1 MLSAIVEHLGAGPV
15 RYILG
20 FLFLLN
26 IRAFPLAWH
35 VRVLWSYFAFHIQY
49 WLHGLSIIYKSTSA
63 KQTATQVW
71 WDSRSPIG
79 KSPFDLVL
87 KYTDWSSPDVCDYN
101 LHLSNSCYAKTLDTV
116 RMKWVLAFVSQVFRV
131 DGVLPVGGTPLL
143 HFIIPKSTLFS
154 DVVSIYQRIPMLR
167 RFEVRC
173 SVVTWGEK
181 WLYLVA
187 KFVTTGSRKVTPRAE
202 DTTPSS
208 FPGTPS
214 DSDADLQQKVSD
226 KLSEEPDEAVVH
238 CVSISQV
245 CFKIGRITVPPALVL
260 ALSGCSEGNYTRA
273 NPPPGYLVA
282 QKIVVEGQAKDIL
295 KGRWKCVPK
304 SERWW
309 EEAFGESIEKIR
321 MERLAAME
329 DIRLGMQR
337 EKAY

>member
-1 MLSAIVEHLGAGPV
+1 MLSVIVERLGPV
-15 RYILG
+15 QYILG
-20 FLFLLN
+20 LLFLLN

-35 VRVLWSYFAFHIQY
+35 ARVLWPYFAFHIQY
-49 WLHGLSIIYKSTSA
+49 WLHRLSLIYKSTSA
-63 KQTATQVW
+63 RQAATQAW

-131 DGVLPVGGTPLL
+131 DGVLPVGATS
-143 HFIIPKSTLFS
+143 FLFM
-154 DVVSIYQRIPMLR
+154 REIPMLR

-187 KFVTTGSRKVTPRAE
+187 KFVTTGTRKVTPRTE
-202 DTTPSS
+202 ETTPFSS
-208 FPGTPS
+208 PGTPY
-214 DSDADLQQKVSD
+214 DSDADLQRKIPD
-226 KLSEEPDEAVVH
+226 KLSEEPDGAVVH

-260 ALSGCSEGNYTRA
+260 TLSGCSDGNYTRP
-273 NPPPGYLVA
+273 NLPPGYLAA
-282 QKIVVEGQAKDIL
+282 QKAVAEGQAKDLL
-295 KGRWKCVPK
+295 KGGWKCVPK

-309 EEAFGESIEKIR
+309 EGSFGEDIEKTR
-321 MERLAAME
+321 AERLSVME

-337 EKAY
+337 ANAY

>member
-1 MLSAIVEHLGAGPV
+1 MGIALITSIA
-15 RYILG
+15 
-20 FLFLLN
+20 
-26 IRAFPLAWH
+26 
-35 VRVLWSYFAFHIQY
+35 RVLWPYFAFHIQY
-49 WLHGLSIIYKSTSA
+49 WLHRLSLIYKFTSA
-63 KQTATQVW
+63 KRPATQAW

-131 DGVLPVGGTPLL
+131 DGVLPVGATS
-143 HFIIPKSTLFS
+143 FLFM
-154 DVVSIYQRIPMLR
+154 REIPMLR

-173 SVVTWGEK
+173 SIVTWGEK

-187 KFVTTGSRKVTPRAE
+187 KFVTT
-202 DTTPSS
+202 DD
-208 FPGTPS
+208 
-214 DSDADLQQKVSD
+214 DSDTDLQRKIPD
-226 KLSEEPDEAVVH
+226 KLTEEPDRAVVH

-260 ALSGCSEGNYTRA
+260 ALSGCSDGNYTHS
-273 NPPPGYLVA
+273 NPPPGYLAA
-282 QKIVVEGQAKDIL
+282 QKAVAEGKAKDLL
-295 KGRWKCVPK
+295 KGGWKHVPK

-309 EEAFGESIEKIR
+309 EGSFGKDVEQTR
-321 MERLAAME
+321 VERLSVME

-337 EKAY
+337 ANAY